1 MSFIPHSIDERALM
15 LRTIG
20 ISDEDE
26 LFSTIPKDLRLK
38 QRLKIPGPLDEET
51 IKRIPQG
58 NFARVLFA
66 GGGIYRHHIPAVV
79 DMLASRQEVYT
90 AYTPYQPEISQGT
103 LQTIFEYQSMMAG
116 LTGMDAANASL
127 YDGATALAEAVL
139 MAMRAKEVK
148 RILVTRSINPA
159 YRAVLKTYMAN
170 FNIIIEEIPFDA
182 KSGQVNLLA
191 LKDKSG
197 DDSAFFIQNPN
208 FFGIIE
214 PMDKVS
220 RVAKNT
226 AFWGIVTGD
235 AVSLGFLKKPGEW
248 GCDVVLGEAQ
258 SFGNPT
264 SGGGPLLGFLCVRKD
279 NVRRM
284 PGRFVGLT
292 QDAKGNPA
300 FCLTLSTREQHIRR
314 EKATSN
320 ICSNQA
326 LCATRAAM
334 YLSAMGPAG
343 LRTVAI
349 QSARGARIL
358 AEMLTKK
365 GYAPL
370 FSATFF
376 NEFIIRMD
384 SKKML
389 ELENAEIVPGIEIQS
404 HYPEIPDAVLV
415 TVTEANT
422 KEEMR
427 CLNENL

>member
-1 MSFIPHSIDERALM
+1 MSFVPHSIEERALM
-15 LRTIG
+15 LRTLG

-26 LFSTIPKDLRLK
+26 LFSTIPGDLRLS

-58 NFARVLFA
+58 NIARVIFA

-79 DMLASRQEVYT
+79 DMLASRQEIYT

-103 LQTIFEYQSMMAG
+103 LQTIFEYQSMMAS
-116 LTGMDAANASL
+116 LTGMDVANASM
-127 YDGATALAEAVL
+127 YDGATAFAEAVL
-139 MAMRAKEVK
+139 MGLRAKDVK
-148 RILVTRSINPA
+148 RVLITRAMNPA

-170 FNIIIEEIPFDA
+170 FDITIEEIPFDA
-182 KSGQVNLLA
+182 GSGQTDLSA
-191 LKDKSG
+191 MKGSSG
-197 DDSAFFIQNPN
+197 PDSALFIQNPN

-214 PMDKVS
+214 PMD
-220 RVAKNT
+220 RVAGIAKDT

-235 AVSLGFLKKPGEW
+235 AVSLGLLRKPGEW
-248 GCDVVLGEAQ
+248 RCDIVAGEAQ

-264 SGGGPLLGFLCVRKD
+264 SGGGPLLGFLCTRRE

-284 PGRFVGLT
+284 PGRIVGLT
-292 QDAKGNPA
+292 RDSRRNPA

-334 YLSAMGPAG
+334 YLAAMGPDG
-343 LRTVAI
+343 LRKAAV
-349 QSARGARIL
+349 QSARGARLL
-358 AEMLTKK
+358 ADMLAKK

-370 FSATFF
+370 FSAPFF
-376 NEFIIRMD
+376 NEFVIRMD
-384 SKKML
+384 SKKVL
-389 ELENAEIVPGIEIQS
+389 ELENAEIVPGIQIQNL
-404 HYPEIPDAVLV
+404 YREIPDAVLV

>member
-1 MSFIPHSIDERALM
+1 MSFVPHSIEERALM
-15 LRTIG
+15 LRTLG

-26 LFSTIPKDLRLK
+26 LFSTIPGDLRLS

-58 NFARVLFA
+58 NLARVIFA

-79 DMLASRQEVYT
+79 DMLALRQEVYT

-103 LQTIFEYQSMMAG
+103 LQAIFEYQSMMAA
-116 LTGMDAANASL
+116 LTGMDVANASM
-127 YDGATALAEAVL
+127 YDGATALAEAAL
-139 MAMRAKEVK
+139 MAVRAKDVK
-148 RILVTRSINPA
+148 RILITRAMNPA
-159 YRAVLKTYMAN
+159 YRAVLGTYLAN
-170 FNIIIEEIPFDA
+170 LDVTIEEVPFEA
-182 KSGQVNLLA
+182 GSGQINLAA
-191 LKDKSG
+191 LKERSG
-197 DDSAFFIQNPN
+197 ADSALFIQNPN
-208 FFGIIE
+208 YFGIIE
-214 PMDKVS
+214 PMDRVS
-220 RVAKNT
+220 EAAKDM
-226 AFWGIVTGD
+226 AFWGIVPGD
-235 AVSLGFLKKPGEW
+235 AISLGLLRKPGEW
-248 GCDVVLGEAQ
+248 GCDVVAGEAQ

-264 SGGGPLLGFLCVRKD
+264 SGGGPLLGFLCTRRE

-284 PGRFVGLT
+284 PGRIVGLT
-292 QDAKGNPA
+292 QDSRGNPA

-334 YLSAMGPAG
+334 YLAAMGPSG
-343 LRTVAI
+343 LRTAAV
-349 QSARGARIL
+349 QCARGARLL
-358 AEMLTKK
+358 ADMLAKK

-376 NEFIIRMD
+376 NEFVVRMD
-384 SKKML
+384 PEKVFDL
-389 ELENAEIVPGIEIQS
+389 EKIEIVPGIQIHY